1 MGSGEIE
8 GPKGLSLTWEKCSH
22 CMLQTRQGESRKY
35 IFQPLCFLPPC
46 SHLHLLLVTLWQNV
60 SPVDVD
66 QSKAKAGKGERGN
79 VKAISTHIELMV

>member
-1 MGSGEIE
+1 
-8 GPKGLSLTWEKCSH
+8 
-22 CMLQTRQGESRKY
+22 MLQTRQGETRKY

-66 QSKAKAGKGERGN
+66 QSKAKGREWRGASEASLTCEVCRLGKKILG
-79 VKAISTHIELMV
+79 L